1 MACSLLTLSFGSDV
15 TTRVGLPKPP
25 PPLSLLL
32 PMPLLLLL
40 LLALPLL
47 PSDAL
52 EAGIIEA
59 GGILG
64 RFPDTGRQTQ
74 VSIVNTVI
82 VVVISFVVVA
92 PLVVVVDL
100 CFLRIF

>member
-1 MACSLLTLSFGSDV
+1 
-15 TTRVGLPKPP
+15 
-25 PPLSLLL
+25 
-32 PMPLLLLL
+32 MPLLLL

-64 RFPDTGRQTQ
+64 RFPETGRQTQ
-74 VSIVNTVI
+74 VSIVIT
-82 VVVISFVVVA
+82 VVIPVSFVVVVVA
-92 PLVVVVDL
+92 LLVVHLSFYSYFSRV
-100 CFLRIF
+100 FRM

>member
-1 MACSLLTLSFGSDV
+1 
-15 TTRVGLPKPP
+15 
-25 PPLSLLL
+25 
-32 PMPLLLLL
+32 MPLLLL

-64 RFPDTGRQTQ
+64 RFPETGRQTQ
-74 VSIVNTVI
+74 VSIVITVVPF
-82 VVVISFVVVA
+82 VVSFVVFVA
-92 PLVVVVDL
+92 PLDVIHLSFYSYFSRV
-100 CFLRIF
+100 F

>member
-1 MACSLLTLSFGSDV
+1 
-15 TTRVGLPKPP
+15 
-25 PPLSLLL
+25 
-32 PMPLLLLL
+32 MPLLLL

-64 RFPDTGRQTQ
+64 RFPETGRQTQ
-74 VSIVNTVI
+74 VSIVIT
-82 VVVISFVVVA
+82 VVIPVSFVVA
-92 PLVVVVDL
+92 PLVVVIHLSFYSYFSRV
-100 CFLRIF
+100 FRM

>member
-1 MACSLLTLSFGSDV
+1 
-15 TTRVGLPKPP
+15 
-25 PPLSLLL
+25 
-32 PMPLLLLL
+32 MPLLLL

-64 RFPDTGRQTQ
+64 RFPETGRQTQ
-74 VSIVNTVI
+74 VSIVIT
-82 VVVISFVVVA
+82 VVIPVSFVVVVS
-92 PLVVVVDL
+92 PLVVHLSFYSDFSRV
-100 CFLRIF
+100 FRM

>member
-1 MACSLLTLSFGSDV
+1 
-15 TTRVGLPKPP
+15 
-25 PPLSLLL
+25 
-32 PMPLLLLL
+32 MPLLLL

-64 RFPDTGRQTQ
+64 RFPETGRQTQ
-74 VSIVNTVI
+74 VSIVIT
-82 VVVISFVVVA
+82 VVIPVSFVVA
-92 PLVVVVDL
+92 PLVVVIHL
-100 CFLRIF
+100 SFYSCFSRVFRM

>member
-1 MACSLLTLSFGSDV
+1 
-15 TTRVGLPKPP
+15 
-25 PPLSLLL
+25 
-32 PMPLLLLL
+32 MPLLLL

-64 RFPDTGRQTQ
+64 RFPETGRQTQ
-74 VSIVNTVI
+74 VSIVIT
-82 VVVISFVVVA
+82 VVIPVSFVVVVA
-92 PLVVVVDL
+92 PLVVHLSFYSYFSRV
-100 CFLRIF
+100 FRM